1 MVGWFQNSS
10 LIADAAGNLFG
21 TTYEGGADNRGTVFE
36 IAKTKGGYA
45 SAPIT
50 LVSFTGADGEFPEGS
65 LIADAAGNLF
75 GTTDQGGADNLGTV
89 FEIAKTKSG
98 YASAPT
104 TLVSFTGA
112 DGTTGSDGSQP
123 VGGLITDAAGD
134 LFGTTTAYF
143 HDGFGTVFEVAKT
156 QDGYAS
162 KPTTLATFNG
172 PDGAEPGGRLIA
184 DSQGDLFG
192 TTENGGADNL
202 GTVFE
207 IARTRGGYA
216 ITPTT
221 LVSFTGADGAAPD
234 GGLIADAAGDLFGT
248 TYGGG
253 PDDLGTVFEIAKTEG
268 GYASAPTTLASFDGA
283 NGENPAASLIAD
295 AAGNL
300 FSTTLAG
307 GAGNWGTVFKLA
319 KTRGGY
325 ATAPTTLVSFTGY
338 DGFFP
343 DGSLMA
349 DAAGHLFGTTTSEL
363 DGPGDSTVFEIT
375 HSGFIPP
382 TAPVAHAGMVLT
394 PPAPPAAAFVQ
405 AMASHGAGMPGEAKP
420 SFLASRHE
428 ISASLCRPQVA

>member
-1 MVGWFQNSS
+1 MKGVGWTNDLIDNVDIEGAWTGDAGPSTGVDAIPFNAGAAFADAVFPSGDPMAKSPKLTTLVNFTGADGKDPNSS

-192 TTENGGADNL
+192 TT
-202 GTVFE
+202 
-207 IARTRGGYA
+207 
-216 ITPTT
+216 
-221 LVSFTGADGAAPD
+221 
-234 GGLIADAAGDLFGT
+234 
-248 TYGGG
+248 
-253 PDDLGTVFEIAKTEG
+253 
-268 GYASAPTTLASFDGA
+268 
-283 NGENPAASLIAD
+283 
-295 AAGNL
+295 
-300 FSTTLAG
+300 
-307 GAGNWGTVFKLA
+307 
-319 KTRGGY
+319 
-325 ATAPTTLVSFTGY
+325 
-338 DGFFP
+338 
-343 DGSLMA
+343 
-349 DAAGHLFGTTTSEL
+349 
-363 DGPGDSTVFEIT
+363 
-375 HSGFIPP
+375 
-382 TAPVAHAGMVLT
+382 
-394 PPAPPAAAFVQ
+394 
-405 AMASHGAGMPGEAKP
+405 
-420 SFLASRHE
+420 
-428 ISASLCRPQVA
+428 